1 MNESGLVDIRKQVDE
16 VDNRLLELL
25 NERMDLVH
33 QVGLLKAK
41 SGGAVYR
48 PEREK
53 AIIGRLVEINKEK
66 KGFLNKSAIEALFLE
81 IFAISRNIEL
91 PENIGYLGP
100 QGSFTHQ
107 AAEARFG
114 AMSSYVSISSIKGIF
129 KELKSKKIKF
139 GVVPIENS
147 SNGIVNDTIN
157 GFSNFDSKII
167 AEVVLNIHHTLAT
180 TCDKI
185 SDIKKIYSKDIAF
198 DQCRKFLTNFG
209 LDEAELIPVESTTKA
224 AKLAALEANS
234 AAICAH
240 VAAKLYNLPILFE
253 NIEDKD
259 NNKTR
264 FFILSDFENAISGN
278 DKTSILAKFPDEQGA
293 LVKFLND
300 FNDANINLTKI
311 KSHIVEGNS
320 IFFIDFDGHKDDEH
334 IKKVL
339 EKHKLNI
346 KVLGSYVKEVQ
357 DIQSL
362 YKD

>member
-1 MNESGLVDIRKQVDE
+1 MAIEDGLNEIRNKLDCI
-16 VDNRLLELL
+16 DNKLLDLL
-25 NERMDLVH
+25 NERMELVH
-33 QVGLLKAK
+33 QVGVIKAQ
-41 SGGAVYR
+41 SGGAIYR

-53 AIIGRLVEINKEK
+53 AIIDRLEKINKEN
-66 KGFLNKSAIEALFLE
+66 KGLLNRSAIEALFLE
-81 IFAISRNIEL
+81 IFAISRNLEL

-100 QGSFTHQ
+100 KGSFTHQ

-114 AMSSYVSISSIKGIF
+114 AMSSYVSVSSIKGIF
-129 KELKSKKIKF
+129 KELESKKIKY

-157 GFSNFDSKII
+157 GFTHFNSKIV
-167 AEVVLNIHHTLAT
+167 AEVVLKIHHTLAT

-185 SDIKKIYSKDIAF
+185 EDIKKIYSKDIAF
-198 DQCRKFLTNFG
+198 DQCRKFLNNFG
-209 LDEAELIPVESTTKA
+209 LDEVELIPVESTTKA
-224 AKLAALEANS
+224 AKLAAAEKNS

-264 FFILSDFENAISGN
+264 FFILSDFENAPSGN
-278 DKTSILAKFPDEQGA
+278 DKTSLLAKFPDEQGV

-300 FNDANINLTKI
+300 LNDAKINLTKI
-311 KSHIVEGNS
+311 KSHIIEGDS
-320 IFFIDFDGHKDDEH
+320 IFFIDFDGHKDDEN

-339 EKHKLNI
+339 EKHKTSVKI
-346 KVLGSYVKEVQ
+346 LGSYVKEIK
-357 DIQSL
+357 DI
-362 YKD
+362 